1 MTHNYSFNPTACMGR
16 AVQVRRAAY
25 RRRSGGRGFLGKSV
39 SSVRGGLTDPGWVDF
54 TSRKERRAVLAWER
68 HGNAE
73 GRA

>member
-1 MTHNYSFNPTACMGR
+1 M
-16 AVQVRRAAY
+16 RRAAC

-39 SSVRGGLTDPGWVDF
+39 SSVREGLTDPGWVDF